1 MATHSST
8 IAWKIPWMKEP
19 GGLSMTEQLHFML
32 KGQWAEVTSQL
43 TELMHID
50 FLYST

>member
-1 MATHSST
+1 MDGGAGWATVQ
-8 IAWKIPWMKEP
+8 
-19 GGLSMTEQLHFML
+19 GVSMTEQLHFTL
-32 KGQWAEVTSQL
+32 EGPWAEVTSQL